1 MSFTKKILF
10 AMAAGIII
18 GIILNLY
25 LSNDSV
31 IKDFL
36 ISNIFETISVL
47 FLSLLK
53 MIVLPLI
60 FVSIIC
66 GTLSISDPN
75 KLTRLGF
82 KTILLYML
90 STVIAISIALIISN
104 VFPYSINEI
113 QENSLNGLNINEPK
127 ISEKNFILNFIPEN
141 FFFALSS
148 GNVLQVL
155 FFALFMGITAS
166 FVKNEIPVFVDLM
179 ENLNQILIN
188 IVFVII
194 KITPL
199 AVFCLL
205 AKTFANQGV
214 DVLTPL
220 IQYFVLVI
228 TVLLIHFLGSY
239 YIFLTLFS
247 NLNPFIF
254 YKKLKQLLVFT
265 FSTSSSNASIPYTLD
280 IVTRKYGVDKSFSSF
295 SIPLGATINMDGTAI
310 MQGCATYF
318 LASYY
323 GIALEFTDYLT
334 IIATATLA
342 SIGTAGIPSA
352 GIIMLSIILEQIGIP
367 LEGIALL
374 LGVDR
379 LLDMMRTSVNVAGDT
394 CISCIVAKSE
404 GLINTK
410 VFEDTSEN

>member
-1 MSFTKKILF
+1 MSFTKKILI
-10 AMAAGIII
+10 AMAAGVVI
-18 GIILNLY
+18 GIILNLS
-25 LSNDSV
+25 LSNDDV
-31 IKDFL
+31 IRDFL
-36 ISNIFETISVL
+36 ISNIFETVGLL

-60 FVSIIC
+60 FVSIIS
-66 GTLSISDPN
+66 GTLSISDPK

-82 KTILLYML
+82 KTIFLYML
-90 STVIAISIALIISN
+90 STVIAISIALTISN
-104 VFPYSINEI
+104 IFPYSINEI
-113 QENSLNGLNINEPK
+113 QESSLDKLRVNQPAV
-127 ISEKNFILNFIPEN
+127 SEKNFILNFIPEN

-166 FVKNEIPVFVDLM
+166 FIKKEIPVFVDLI
-179 ENLNQILIN
+179 ENLNRILIN
-188 IVFVII
+188 IVFIII
-194 KITPL
+194 KITPI

-205 AKTFANQGV
+205 AKTFANQGT

-220 IQYFVLVI
+220 IQYFALVI
-228 TVLLIHFLGSY
+228 LVLLIHFLGSY
-239 YIFLTLFS
+239 SILLALFS
-247 NLNPFIF
+247 NLNRYLF

-323 GIALEFTDYLT
+323 GITLEFTDYLT
-334 IIATATLA
+334 IIVTATLA

-352 GIIMLSIILEQIGIP
+352 GIIMLSIILGQVGIP

-379 LLDMMRTSVNVAGDT
+379 LLDMVRTSVNVAGDT
-394 CISCIVAKSE
+394 CITCIVANSE

-410 VFEDTSEN
+410 VYEDANEN

>member
-1 MSFTKKILF
+1 MNFTKKILI
-10 AMAAGIII
+10 AMAAGVVI
-18 GIILNLY
+18 GIILNLS
-25 LSNDSV
+25 LSNDDV
-31 IKDFL
+31 IRDFL
-36 ISNIFETISVL
+36 ISNIFETVGLL

-60 FVSIIC
+60 FVSIIS

-82 KTILLYML
+82 KTIFLYML
-90 STVIAISIALIISN
+90 STVIAISIALTISN
-104 VFPYSINEI
+104 IFPYSINEI
-113 QENSLNGLNINEPK
+113 QESSLDKLRVNQPAV
-127 ISEKNFILNFIPEN
+127 SEKNFILNFIPEN

-166 FVKNEIPVFVDLM
+166 FIKKEIPVFVDLI
-179 ENLNQILIN
+179 ENLNRILIN
-188 IVFVII
+188 IVFIII
-194 KITPL
+194 KITPI

-205 AKTFANQGV
+205 AKTFANQGT

-220 IQYFVLVI
+220 IQYFALVI
-228 TVLLIHFLGSY
+228 LVLLIHFLGSY
-239 YIFLTLFS
+239 SILLALFS
-247 NLNPFIF
+247 NLNRYLF

-323 GIALEFTDYLT
+323 GITLEFTDYLT
-334 IIATATLA
+334 IIVTATLA

-352 GIIMLSIILEQIGIP
+352 GIIMLSIILGQVGIP

-379 LLDMMRTSVNVAGDT
+379 LLDMVRTSVNVAGDT
-394 CISCIVAKSE
+394 CITCIVANSE

-410 VFEDTSEN
+410 AYEDANEN

>member
-1 MSFTKKILF
+1 MSFTKKILI
-10 AMAAGIII
+10 AMAAGVIT
-18 GIILNLY
+18 GIILNLFFV
-25 LSNDSV
+25 NDDL
-31 IKDFL
+31 IKNFL
-36 ISNIFETISVL
+36 VLNIFETISIL
-47 FLSLLK
+47 FLTLLK

-90 STVIAISIALIISN
+90 STIIAISIALIISN
-104 VFPYSINEI
+104 IFPYSINEI
-113 QENSLNGLNINEPK
+113 QASSINGYTINEPM

-155 FFALFMGITAS
+155 FFALLMGITAS
-166 FVKNEIPVFVDLM
+166 LIKEDIPVFVDLI
-179 ENLNQILIN
+179 ENLNKILIN
-188 IVFVII
+188 IVLIII
-194 KITPL
+194 KITPI

-205 AKTFANQGV
+205 AKTFASQGV
-214 DVLTPL
+214 GVLTPL

-228 TVLLIHFLGSY
+228 LVLLIHFLGSY
-239 YIFLTLFS
+239 SILLTLFS
-247 NLNPFIF
+247 NLSRYVF

-265 FSTSSSNASIPYTLD
+265 FSTSSSNASIPYTMD

-323 GIALEFTDYLT
+323 GVTLEFTDYLT
-334 IIATATLA
+334 IIITATLA

-379 LLDMMRTSVNVAGDT
+379 LLDMVRTSVNVAGDT
-394 CISCIVAKSE
+394 CVTCIVAKSE
-404 GLINTK
+404 DLINTE
-410 VFEDTSEN
+410 VFEDTSES

>member
-1 MSFTKKILF
+1 MNFTKKILF

-18 GIILNLY
+18 GIILNLS
-25 LSNDSV
+25 LSNDNV
-31 IKDFL
+31 IKNFL
-36 ISNIFETISVL
+36 VSNIFETISLL

-90 STVIAISIALIISN
+90 STIIAISIALIISN
-104 VFPYSINEI
+104 MFPYSINEI
-113 QENSLNGLNINEPK
+113 QENSLNGLNFNEPK

-166 FVKNEIPVFVDLM
+166 FIKIDIPVFVDLM

-228 TVLLIHFLGSY
+228 VVLLIHFFGSF

-254 YKKLKQLLVFT
+254 YKKLKQLLIFT

-280 IVTRKYGVDKSFSSF
+280 IVTKKYGVDKSFSSF

-310 MQGCATYF
+310 MQGCAAYF

-352 GIIMLSIILEQIGIP
+352 GIIMLSVILEQIGIP
-367 LEGIALL
+367 LEGVALL

-379 LLDMMRTSVNVAGDT
+379 LLDMMRTSINVAGDT
-394 CISCIVAKSE
+394 CITCIVAKSE

-410 VFEDTSEN
+410 IFEDTSEN

>member
-1 MSFTKKILF
+1 MCIRDRVV
-10 AMAAGIII
+10 I
-18 GIILNLY
+18 GIILNLS
-25 LSNDSV
+25 LSNDDA
-31 IKDFL
+31 IRDFL
-36 ISNIFETISVL
+36 ISNIFETVGLL

-60 FVSIIC
+60 FVSIIS

-82 KTILLYML
+82 KTIFLYML

-104 VFPYSINEI
+104 IFPYSINEL
-113 QENSLNGLNINEPK
+113 QESSLDKLRVNQPAV
-127 ISEKNFILNFIPEN
+127 SEKNFILNFIPEN

-155 FFALFMGITAS
+155 FFALFMGLTAS
-166 FVKNEIPVFVDLM
+166 FIKKEIPVFVDLI
-179 ENLNQILIN
+179 ENLNRILIN
-188 IVFVII
+188 IVFIII
-194 KITPL
+194 KITPI

-205 AKTFANQGV
+205 AKTFANQGT

-220 IQYFVLVI
+220 IQYFALVI
-228 TVLLIHFLGSY
+228 LVLLIHFLGSY
-239 YIFLTLFS
+239 SILLALFS
-247 NLNPFIF
+247 NLNRYLF

-323 GIALEFTDYLT
+323 GITLEFTDYLT
-334 IIATATLA
+334 IIVTATLA

-352 GIIMLSIILEQIGIP
+352 GIIMLSIILGQVGIP

-379 LLDMMRTSVNVAGDT
+379 LLDMVRTSVNVAGDT
-394 CISCIVAKSE
+394 CITCIVANSE

-410 VFEDTSEN
+410 VYEDANEN

>member
-1 MSFTKKILF
+1 
-10 AMAAGIII
+10 MAAGIII

-113 QENSLNGLNINEPK
+113 QENSLNELNVNEPK

-166 FVKNEIPVFVDLM
+166 FVKNDVPVFVDLM

-323 GIALEFTDYLT
+323 GISLEFADYLT

>member
-166 FVKNEIPVFVDLM
+166 FVKNDIPVFVDLM

>member
-1 MSFTKKILF
+1 MNFTKKILI
-10 AMAAGIII
+10 AMAAGVVI
-18 GIILNLY
+18 GIILNLS
-25 LSNDSV
+25 LSNDDV
-31 IKDFL
+31 IRDFL
-36 ISNIFETISVL
+36 ISNIFETVGLL

-60 FVSIIC
+60 FVSIIS
-66 GTLSISDPN
+66 GTLSISDPK

-82 KTILLYML
+82 KTIFLYML
-90 STVIAISIALIISN
+90 STVIAISIALTISN
-104 VFPYSINEI
+104 IFPYSINEI
-113 QENSLNGLNINEPK
+113 QESSLDKLRVNQPAV
-127 ISEKNFILNFIPEN
+127 SEKNFILNFIPEN

-166 FVKNEIPVFVDLM
+166 FIKKEIPVFVDLI
-179 ENLNQILIN
+179 ENLNRILIN
-188 IVFVII
+188 IVFIII
-194 KITPL
+194 KITPI

-205 AKTFANQGV
+205 AKTFANQGT

-220 IQYFVLVI
+220 IQYFALVI
-228 TVLLIHFLGSY
+228 LVLLIHFLGSY
-239 YIFLTLFS
+239 SILLALFS
-247 NLNPFIF
+247 NLNRYLF

-323 GIALEFTDYLT
+323 GITLEFTDYLT
-334 IIATATLA
+334 IIVTATLA

-352 GIIMLSIILEQIGIP
+352 GIIMLSIILGQVGIP

-379 LLDMMRTSVNVAGDT
+379 LLDMVRTSVNVAGDT
-394 CISCIVAKSE
+394 CITCIVANSE

-410 VFEDTSEN
+410 VYEDANEN

>member
-1 MSFTKKILF
+1 MNFTKKILF

-18 GIILNLY
+18 GIILNVS
-25 LSNDSV
+25 LSNDNV

-66 GTLSISDPN
+66 GTLSMSDPN

-104 VFPYSINEI
+104 MFPYSINEI
-113 QENSLNGLNINEPK
+113 QENSFNGLDINEPK

-166 FVKNEIPVFVDLM
+166 FIKIDIPVFVDLM

-228 TVLLIHFLGSY
+228 VVLLIHFFGSF

-254 YKKLKQLLVFT
+254 YKKLKQLLIFT

-280 IVTRKYGVDKSFSSF
+280 IVTKKYGVDKSFSSF

-310 MQGCATYF
+310 MQGCAAYF

-352 GIIMLSIILEQIGIP
+352 GIIMLSVILEQIGIP
-367 LEGIALL
+367 LEGVALL

-379 LLDMMRTSVNVAGDT
+379 LLDMMRTSINVAGDT
-394 CISCIVAKSE
+394 CITCIVAKSE

-410 VFEDTSEN
+410 IFEDTSEN

>member
-113 QENSLNGLNINEPK
+113 QENSLSGLNINEPK

-166 FVKNEIPVFVDLM
+166 FVKNDIPVFVDLM

-318 LASYY
+318 LASFY

>member
-1 MSFTKKILF
+1 MSFTKKILI
-10 AMAAGIII
+10 AMAAGVTI
-18 GIILNLY
+18 GIILNLS
-25 LSNDSV
+25 LSNDDV
-31 IKDFL
+31 IRDFL
-36 ISNIFETISVL
+36 ISNIFETVSIL
-47 FLSLLK
+47 FLTLLK

-60 FVSIIC
+60 FVSIIS

-82 KTILLYML
+82 KTIFLYML
-90 STVIAISIALIISN
+90 STIIAISIALIISN
-104 VFPYSINEI
+104 IFPYSINEL
-113 QENSLNGLNINEPK
+113 QESSLDKLRVNQPAV
-127 ISEKNFILNFIPEN
+127 SEKNFILNFIPEN

-155 FFALFMGITAS
+155 FFALFMGLTAS
-166 FVKNEIPVFVDLM
+166 FIKKEIPVFVDLI
-179 ENLNQILIN
+179 ENLNRILIN
-188 IVFVII
+188 IVFIII
-194 KITPL
+194 KITPI

-205 AKTFANQGV
+205 AKTFANQGI

-220 IQYFVLVI
+220 IQYFALVI
-228 TVLLIHFLGSY
+228 LVLLIHFMGTYSIL
-239 YIFLTLFS
+239 LALFS
-247 NLNPFIF
+247 NLNRYLF
-254 YKKLKQLLVFT
+254 YKKLRQLLVFT

-323 GIALEFTDYLT
+323 GITLEFTDYLT
-334 IIATATLA
+334 IIVTATLA

-352 GIIMLSIILEQIGIP
+352 GIIMLSIILGQVGIP
-367 LEGIALL
+367 IEGIALL

-379 LLDMMRTSVNVAGDT
+379 LLDMVRTSVNVAGDT
-394 CISCIVAKSE
+394 CITCIVANSE

-410 VFEDTSEN
+410 VYEDANEN

>member
-113 QENSLNGLNINEPK
+113 QENSLNELNVNEPK

-166 FVKNEIPVFVDLM
+166 FVKNDIPVFVDLM

-239 YIFLTLFS
+239 YIFLILFS

>member
-18 GIILNLY
+18 GIIFNLS
-25 LSNDSV
+25 LSNDNV
-31 IKDFL
+31 IKNFL
-36 ISNIFETISVL
+36 VSNIFETISLL

-90 STVIAISIALIISN
+90 STIIAISIALIISN
-104 VFPYSINEI
+104 MFPYSINEI
-113 QENSLNGLNINEPK
+113 QENSLNGLNFNEPK

-166 FVKNEIPVFVDLM
+166 FIRNEIPVFVNLM

-205 AKTFANQGV
+205 AKTFANQGI

-220 IQYFVLVI
+220 IQYFVLVT

-239 YIFLTLFS
+239 YMFLTLFS
-247 NLNPFIF
+247 NLKPFIF

-352 GIIMLSIILEQIGIP
+352 GIIMLSVILEQIGIP

-394 CISCIVAKSE
+394 CISCIVANSE

>member
-1 MSFTKKILF
+1 
-10 AMAAGIII
+10 MAAGIII

-25 LSNDSV
+25 LSNDNV

-113 QENSLNGLNINEPK
+113 QENSLNELNVNEPK

-166 FVKNEIPVFVDLM
+166 FVKNDIPVFVDLM

>member
-1 MSFTKKILF
+1 MNFTKKILF

-113 QENSLNGLNINEPK
+113 QENSLNELNVNEPK

-166 FVKNEIPVFVDLM
+166 FIKNEIPVFVDLM

>member
-1 MSFTKKILF
+1 MNFTKKILI
-10 AMAAGIII
+10 AMAAGVVI
-18 GIILNLY
+18 GIILNLS
-25 LSNDSV
+25 LSNDDV
-31 IKDFL
+31 IRDFL
-36 ISNIFETISVL
+36 ISNIFETVGLL

-60 FVSIIC
+60 FVSIIS

-82 KTILLYML
+82 KTIFLYML
-90 STVIAISIALIISN
+90 STVIATSIALIISN
-104 VFPYSINEI
+104 IFPYSINEL
-113 QENSLNGLNINEPK
+113 QESSLDKLRVNQPAV
-127 ISEKNFILNFIPEN
+127 SEKNFILNFIPEN

-166 FVKNEIPVFVDLM
+166 FIKKEIPVFVDLI
-179 ENLNQILIN
+179 ENLNRILIN
-188 IVFVII
+188 IVFIII
-194 KITPL
+194 KITPI

-205 AKTFANQGV
+205 AKTFANQGT

-220 IQYFVLVI
+220 IQYFALVI
-228 TVLLIHFLGSY
+228 LVLLIHFLGSY
-239 YIFLTLFS
+239 SILLALFS
-247 NLNPFIF
+247 NLNRYLF

-323 GIALEFTDYLT
+323 GITLEFTDYLT
-334 IIATATLA
+334 IIVTATLA

-352 GIIMLSIILEQIGIP
+352 GIIMLSIILGQVGIP

-379 LLDMMRTSVNVAGDT
+379 LLDMVRTSVNVAGDT
-394 CISCIVAKSE
+394 CITCIVANSE

-410 VFEDTSEN
+410 VYEDANEN

>member
-1 MSFTKKILF
+1 
-10 AMAAGIII
+10 MAAGIII
-18 GIILNLY
+18 GIILNVS
-25 LSNDSV
+25 LSNDNV

-66 GTLSISDPN
+66 GTLSMSDPS

-104 VFPYSINEI
+104 MFPYNINEI
-113 QENSLNGLNINEPK
+113 QENSFNGLDINEPK

-166 FVKNEIPVFVDLM
+166 FIKNDIPVFVDLM

-228 TVLLIHFLGSY
+228 VVLLIHFFGSF

-254 YKKLKQLLVFT
+254 YKKLKQLLIFT

-280 IVTRKYGVDKSFSSF
+280 IVTKKYGVDKSFSSF

-310 MQGCATYF
+310 MQGCAAYF

-352 GIIMLSIILEQIGIP
+352 GIIMLSVILEQIGIP
-367 LEGIALL
+367 LEGVALL

-379 LLDMMRTSVNVAGDT
+379 LLDMMRTSINVAGDT
-394 CISCIVAKSE
+394 CITCIVAKSE

-410 VFEDTSEN
+410 IFEDTSEN

>member
-25 LSNDSV
+25 LSNDNV

-113 QENSLNGLNINEPK
+113 QENSLNELNVNEPK

-166 FVKNEIPVFVDLM
+166 FIKNEIPVFVDLM

>member
-1 MSFTKKILF
+1 MSFTKKILI
-10 AMAAGIII
+10 AMAAGVVI
-18 GIILNLY
+18 GIILNLS
-25 LSNDSV
+25 LSNDDV
-31 IKDFL
+31 IRDFL
-36 ISNIFETISVL
+36 ISNIFETVGLL

-60 FVSIIC
+60 FVSIIS

-82 KTILLYML
+82 KTIFLYML
-90 STVIAISIALIISN
+90 STVIAISIALTISN
-104 VFPYSINEI
+104 IFPYSINEI
-113 QENSLNGLNINEPK
+113 QESSLDKLRVNQPAV
-127 ISEKNFILNFIPEN
+127 SEKNFILNFIPEN

-166 FVKNEIPVFVDLM
+166 FIKKEIPVFVDLI
-179 ENLNQILIN
+179 ENLNRILIN
-188 IVFVII
+188 IVFIII
-194 KITPL
+194 KITPI

-205 AKTFANQGV
+205 AKTFANQGT

-220 IQYFVLVI
+220 IQYFALVI
-228 TVLLIHFLGSY
+228 LVLLIHFLGSY
-239 YIFLTLFS
+239 SILLALFS
-247 NLNPFIF
+247 NLNRYLF

-323 GIALEFTDYLT
+323 GITLEFTDYLT
-334 IIATATLA
+334 IIVTATLA

-352 GIIMLSIILEQIGIP
+352 GIIMLSIILGQVGIP

-379 LLDMMRTSVNVAGDT
+379 LLDMVRTSVNVAGDT
-394 CISCIVAKSE
+394 CITCIVANSE

-410 VFEDTSEN
+410 VYEDANEN

>member
-1 MSFTKKILF
+1 
-10 AMAAGIII
+10 MAAGIII
-18 GIILNLY
+18 GIILNLS
-25 LSNDSV
+25 LSNDNV
-31 IKDFL
+31 IKNFL
-36 ISNIFETISVL
+36 VSNIFETISLL

-90 STVIAISIALIISN
+90 STIIAISIALIISN
-104 VFPYSINEI
+104 MFPYSVNEI
-113 QENSLNGLNINEPK
+113 QENSLNGLNFNEPK

-166 FVKNEIPVFVDLM
+166 FIRNEIPVFVNLM
-179 ENLNQILIN
+179 DNLNQILIN

-205 AKTFANQGV
+205 AKTFTNQGI

-228 TVLLIHFLGSY
+228 SVLLIHFLGSY
-239 YIFLTLFS
+239 YMFLTLFS
-247 NLNPFIF
+247 NLKPFIF

-323 GIALEFTDYLT
+323 GITLEFTDYLT

-352 GIIMLSIILEQIGIP
+352 GIIMLSVILEQIGIP

-394 CISCIVAKSE
+394 CISCIVANSE

-410 VFEDTSEN
+410 VFEDTSES

>member
-1 MSFTKKILF
+1 MNFTKKILF

-18 GIILNLY
+18 GIILNVS
-25 LSNDSV
+25 LSNDNV

-66 GTLSISDPN
+66 GTLSMSDPN

-104 VFPYSINEI
+104 MFPYNINEI
-113 QENSLNGLNINEPK
+113 QENSFNGLDINEPK

-166 FVKNEIPVFVDLM
+166 FIKIDIPVFVDLM

-228 TVLLIHFLGSY
+228 VVLLIHFFGSF

-254 YKKLKQLLVFT
+254 YKKLKQLLIFT

-280 IVTRKYGVDKSFSSF
+280 IVTKKYGVDKSFSSF

-310 MQGCATYF
+310 MQGCAAYF

-352 GIIMLSIILEQIGIP
+352 GIIMLSVILEQIGIP
-367 LEGIALL
+367 LEGVALL

-379 LLDMMRTSVNVAGDT
+379 LLDMMRTSINVAGDT
-394 CISCIVAKSE
+394 CITCIVAKSE

-410 VFEDTSEN
+410 IFEDTSEN

>member
-25 LSNDSV
+25 LSNDNV

-104 VFPYSINEI
+104 MFPYSINEI
-113 QENSLNGLNINEPK
+113 QENSLNELNVNEPK

-166 FVKNEIPVFVDLM
+166 FIKNEIPVFVDLM

>member
-1 MSFTKKILF
+1 
-10 AMAAGIII
+10 MAAGIII
-18 GIILNLY
+18 GIILNLS
-25 LSNDSV
+25 LSNDNV
-31 IKDFL
+31 IKNFL
-36 ISNIFETISVL
+36 VSNIFETISLL

-75 KLTRLGF
+75 KLSRLGF

-90 STVIAISIALIISN
+90 STIIAISIALIISN
-104 VFPYSINEI
+104 MFPYSINEI
-113 QENSLNGLNINEPK
+113 QENSLNGLNFNEPK

-166 FVKNEIPVFVDLM
+166 FIRNEIPVFVNLM

-220 IQYFVLVI
+220 IQYFVLVT

-239 YIFLTLFS
+239 YMFLTLFS
-247 NLNPFIF
+247 NLKPFIF

-352 GIIMLSIILEQIGIP
+352 GIIMLSVILEQIGIP

-394 CISCIVAKSE
+394 CISCIVANSE

>member
-25 LSNDSV
+25 LSNDNV

-113 QENSLNGLNINEPK
+113 QENSLNELNVNEPK

-166 FVKNEIPVFVDLM
+166 FVKNDIPVFVDLM

>member
-1 MSFTKKILF
+1 MNFTKKILF

-18 GIILNLY
+18 GIILNVS
-25 LSNDSV
+25 LSNDNV

-66 GTLSISDPN
+66 GTLSMSDPN

-104 VFPYSINEI
+104 MFPYNINEI
-113 QENSLNGLNINEPK
+113 QENSFNGLDINEPK

-166 FVKNEIPVFVDLM
+166 FIKIDIPVFVDLM

-228 TVLLIHFLGSY
+228 VVLLIHFFGSF

-254 YKKLKQLLVFT
+254 YKKLKQLLIFT

-280 IVTRKYGVDKSFSSF
+280 IVTKKYGVDKSFSSF

-310 MQGCATYF
+310 MQGCAAYF

-352 GIIMLSIILEQIGIP
+352 GIIMLSVILEQIGIP
-367 LEGIALL
+367 LEGVALL

-379 LLDMMRTSVNVAGDT
+379 LLDMMRTSINVAGDT
-394 CISCIVAKSE
+394 CITCIVAKSE

-410 VFEDTSEN
+410 IFEDTSES

>member
-1 MSFTKKILF
+1 MNFTKKILI
-10 AMAAGIII
+10 AMAAGVVI
-18 GIILNLY
+18 GIILNLS
-25 LSNDSV
+25 LSNDDA
-31 IKDFL
+31 IRDFL
-36 ISNIFETISVL
+36 ISNIFETVGLL

-60 FVSIIC
+60 FVSIIS
-66 GTLSISDPN
+66 GTLSISDPK

-82 KTILLYML
+82 KTIFLYML
-90 STVIAISIALIISN
+90 STVIAISIALTISN
-104 VFPYSINEI
+104 IFPYSINEI
-113 QENSLNGLNINEPK
+113 QESSLDKLRVNQPAV
-127 ISEKNFILNFIPEN
+127 SEKNFILNFIPEN

-166 FVKNEIPVFVDLM
+166 FIKKEIPVFVDLI
-179 ENLNQILIN
+179 ENLNRILIN
-188 IVFVII
+188 IVFIII
-194 KITPL
+194 KITPI

-205 AKTFANQGV
+205 AKTFANQGT

-220 IQYFVLVI
+220 IQYFALVI
-228 TVLLIHFLGSY
+228 LVLLIHFLGSY
-239 YIFLTLFS
+239 SILLALFS
-247 NLNPFIF
+247 NLNRYLF

-323 GIALEFTDYLT
+323 GITLEFTDYLT
-334 IIATATLA
+334 IIVTATLA

-352 GIIMLSIILEQIGIP
+352 GIIMLSIILGQVGIP

-379 LLDMMRTSVNVAGDT
+379 LLDMVRTSVNVAGDT
-394 CISCIVAKSE
+394 CITCIVANSE

-410 VFEDTSEN
+410 VYEDANEN

>member
-1 MSFTKKILF
+1 
-10 AMAAGIII
+10 MAAGIII

-166 FVKNEIPVFVDLM
+166 FVKNDVPVFVDLM

-205 AKTFANQGV
+205 AKTFANQGI